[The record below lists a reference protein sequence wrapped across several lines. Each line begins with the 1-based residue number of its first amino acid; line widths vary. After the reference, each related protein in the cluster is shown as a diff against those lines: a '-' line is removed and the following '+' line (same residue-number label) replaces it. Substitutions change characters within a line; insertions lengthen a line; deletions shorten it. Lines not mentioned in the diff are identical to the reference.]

1 MSNQID
7 VVRGVVRRGASL
19 LRSGADLLDRAAGRQ
34 REDRDAEEHERFSRA
49 DPQAIPQP
57 KDLDDVTLTRKVE
70 SIVFRVPG
78 IPKGSINVN
87 SVDGVVYLRG
97 QVEHPEDVKR
107 AVEETEAI
115 PEVVRVENLLHLPGT
130 PAPTRTDTPV
140 RQRKPAG
147 RRTKP
152 KSPEVHVVE
161 TGITDEQPV
170 PGAEP
175 SPEELAREHRG
186 RPPSPLGSRE
196 EEPPPTP

>member
-7 VVRGVVRRGASL
+7 AIRGVARRGASV
-19 LRSGADLLDRAAGRQ
+19 LRSGADLLDRAAGGRGD
-34 REDRDAEEHERFSRA
+34 EGHEGRFSRGA
-49 DPQAIPQP
+49 DPQLSSEP

-70 SIVFRVPG
+70 SIIFREPG
-78 IPKGSINVN
+78 TPKGSVNVN
-87 SVDGVVYLRG
+87 AVSGVVYLRG
-97 QVEHPEDVKR
+97 QVEHPEDVNR
-107 AVEETEAI
+107 LVEETEAI
-115 PEVVRVENLLHLPGT
+115 PEVVRVENLLHLEGS

-170 PGAEP
+170 EGAEP
-175 SPEELAREHRG
+175 SPEELARQRRG
-186 RPPSPLGSRE
+186 RPPSPLGSTE
-196 EEPPPTP
+196 EERPQTQ